1 MASITV
7 DIDLDDLMW
16 DLSKWDKQRLVDNLY
31 NDGFVP
37 KEIETIDA
45 REPGTYLEYEL
56 SDILDKIW
64 SNRKFISNDDL
75 ETLKHLSKKGI

>member
-16 DLSKWDKQRLVDNLY
+16 DLSKLDKQRLVDNLY
-31 NDGFVP
+31 DDGFVP
-37 KEIETIDA
+37 KEAKTIDV
-45 REPGTYLEYEL
+45 REPGTPLEYEL

-64 SNRKFISNDDL
+64 DNRKFINNEDL

>member
-16 DLSKWDKQRLVDNLY
+16 DLSKWDKQRLADKLY
-31 NDGFVP
+31 EDGFVP

-45 REPGTYLEYEL
+45 REPGTPLEYEL

-64 SNRKFISNDDL
+64 DNRKFINNDDL

>member
-31 NDGFVP
+31 ENGYVP
-37 KEIETIDA
+37 KEVETIDA
-45 REPGTYLEYEL
+45 RESGTYLEYEL
-56 SDILDKIW
+56 SDILDKVW
-64 SNRKFISNDDL
+64 NNRKFINNDDL